1 MRNPSRAFCVL
12 LRSLAQQTYCA
23 ILHGCAALL
32 SADADNEPEIRR
44 QLRAARLAERQ
55 SKMEAALLEK
65 QAKVIRRDVGVCMG
79 CLALAA

>member
-1 MRNPSRAFCVL
+1 M
-12 LRSLAQQTYCA
+12 
-23 ILHGCAALL
+23 L